1 MTTTQEKN
9 TATLIHLSTLT
20 QFFFPFG
27 NYLFPM
33 LIWSFKKDKSE
44 FVDHNGKQTLNF
56 QLSLLLYTIV
66 LAFIA
71 IPTLLYSIFNNVTFD
86 QFENGDFAIEQLSA
100 GNITGILVIGLTSL
114 FILCILKVV
123 EFFLVIYAAVKS
135 NNGERYR
142 YPLAINFLK

>member
-27 NYLFPM
+27 NYLFPI

-44 FVDHNGKQTLNF
+44 FVDYNGKQTLNF
-56 QLSLLLYTIV
+56 QLSILLYTLV

-71 IPTLLYSIFNNVTFD
+71 IPTLLYTVLKNVTFE
-86 QFENGDFAIEQLSA
+86 QFENGDFPFEQFST
-100 GNITGILVIGLTSL
+100 GNITGILVIGLTAA
-114 FILCILKVV
+114 FILCTLKAV

-135 NNGERYR
+135 NNGEKYS